1 MMGETE
7 VPRREPRH
15 PLYCN
20 VTLWK
25 NRWSQAVADRAPRAV
40 ITGIGALTPVGL
52 SGPET
57 WAGLLAGRSGVRP
70 LTRFDPSPFPVR
82 IAADVQGFDPLTVM
96 TRKQAKRTAR
106 FAQFA
111 AAASA
116 EALRDGGLT
125 LSPEIRDRTG
135 VTIATALGGIDV
147 LDAEAP
153 HLYGGAPSRV
163 TPFLLPLMIA
173 NMAASVVS
181 IQFGIR
187 GPSNTSVGACASGSM
202 ALLEAKRWIQ
212 TGDADYVLAGGTEA
226 ALTPSV
232 WAALCSLGALS
243 TRNDEPEAA
252 SRPFDRDRDG
262 FVYGEGAV
270 VFLVEREDLA
280 RAREARVYAELA
292 GAALTSDAHHETAPR
307 PEGDVAARAMLLAL
321 RDAGARADEVDLVV
335 AHGTGTP
342 LNNIAETRAIKHA
355 LGGRARTVPISAP
368 KSMVGH
374 LIGAAGALAAMV
386 GVLAIR
392 DHEIPPTIN
401 LEHSDP
407 ECDLDYVPR
416 HARSAPVRLALAN
429 AFGFGGQNCVVA
441 VRALPGR

>member
-1 MMGETE
+1 MG
-7 VPRREPRH
+7 
-15 PLYCN
+15 
-20 VTLWK
+20 
-25 NRWSQAVADRAPRAV
+25 DRATRAV
-40 ITGIGALTPVGL
+40 ITGIGGLTPVGL
-52 SGPET
+52 SAPET
-57 WAGLLAGRSGVRP
+57 WANLLAGRSGVRP
-70 LTRFDPSPFPVR
+70 LTRFEASPFPVR
-82 IAADVQGFDPLTVM
+82 IAADVQGFDPLAVM
-96 TRKQAKRTAR
+96 TRKRARRTAR
-106 FAQFA
+106 FAQLA
-111 AAASA
+111 VAASS
-116 EALRDGGLT
+116 EALRDAGLT
-125 LSPEIRDRTG
+125 ITPEIQDRTG
-135 VTIATALGGIDV
+135 VTIATALGGVDVIDS
-147 LDAEAP
+147 EAP
-153 HLYGGAPSRV
+153 HLYGGDPTRV

-173 NMAASVVS
+173 NMAACVVS

-187 GPSNTSVGACASGSM
+187 GPSNTSVGACASGAM
-202 ALLEAKRWIQ
+202 ALMEARRWIQ
-212 TGDADYVLAGGTEA
+212 TGETDYVLAGGTEA

-243 TRNDEPEAA
+243 TRNDDPEAA

-307 PEGDVAARAMLLAL
+307 AEGDVAAHAMLLAL
-321 RDAGARADEVDLVV
+321 RDAGARPDDVDLVV

-342 LNNIAETRAIKHA
+342 LNDVAETLAIKHA
-355 LGGRARTVPISAP
+355 LRARARTVPVSAP

-374 LIGAAGALAAMV
+374 LIGAAGALAALV

-392 DHEIPPTIN
+392 DGRIPPTIN
-401 LEHSDP
+401 LEHPDP
-407 ECDLDYVPR
+407 ACDLDYVPLR
-416 HARSAPVRLALAN
+416 ARTAPVRLALAN